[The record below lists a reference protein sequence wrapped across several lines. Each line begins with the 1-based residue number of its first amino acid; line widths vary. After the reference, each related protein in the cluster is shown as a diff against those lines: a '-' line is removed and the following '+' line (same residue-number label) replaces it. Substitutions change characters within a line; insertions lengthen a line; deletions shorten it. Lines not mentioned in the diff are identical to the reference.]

1 MIKRLLKINLK
12 GTSNKKYTVILV
24 IIAIMI
30 TYTKLSIVG
39 LQNSGYFLM
48 GDILILIFGGLN
60 SNFDI
65 VKDFPIFIIWIL
77 PNVLFIYLIN
87 NSIIHKLKE
96 TTILILPRIKKK
108 SDWIISCNITIWII
122 IIKYY
127 LILFISSLI
136 AIFMKMGVNAFINTN
151 ISINNYNQLTVD
163 TNQYLIMIY
172 IVILNIFTMIC
183 LISFMNN
190 IYNIFFNS
198 DYAAIIGMLICII
211 TVITPQ
217 FEKINKFMLM
227 NQEML
232 LRHDLFKG
240 GFEGFS
246 LSFSILYLF
255 IFLIINFIL
264 NILIIK
270 KRDINYI

>member
-1 MIKRLLKINLK
+1 MIKINLK
-12 GTSNKKYTVILV
+12 GTINKEYMVVLV
-24 IIAIMI
+24 ITSIMI
-30 TYTKLSIVG
+30 TYIKLSIVG
-39 LQNSGYFLM
+39 LQKPGYFLM
-48 GDILILIFGGLN
+48 GDVLILIFGGLN

-65 VKDFPIFIIWIL
+65 VKDFSLFAIWIL
-77 PNVLFIYLIN
+77 PNILLIYLIN
-87 NSIIHKLKE
+87 SSIIDKLKK

-136 AIFMKMGVNAFINTN
+136 ALFIKMGVNAFINTN
-151 ISINNYNQLTVD
+151 ISINNYNQLTIGI
-163 TNQYLIMIY
+163 NQYLIMTY
-172 IVILNIFTMIC
+172 IIILNVFTMIC
-183 LISFMNN
+183 LISFINN
-190 IYNIFFNS
+190 IYNVFFNS
-198 DYAAIIGMLICII
+198 NHAAIIGILICII

-217 FEKINKFMLM
+217 FEKINKLMLI

-270 KRDINYI
+270 KRDIDYI